1 MASDGVPPIIA
12 AQLNYLLSHFPL
24 SVKIEH
30 LWSGSKF
37 SSGVIDRFTIIL
49 VVLVGDFIYNSESPI
64 SAPDVIFGAEDEN
77 FLSFLARND
86 GVEGNANSA
95 KNCLSD
101 WNGKDPTRLMVLLQ
115 QLRDQ
120 YMNYQRKRVDEV
132 DDDRLKFEVSTIAFR
147 ERKIVS
153 SGFICNLTYDTA
165 VVLWSRTGK
174 EPRPEEVKFAVPL
187 TEMNIDKMVHGCP
200 WRHSPKI
207 YLQVIY
213 PVGRK
218 YVSASSAPRLKLLST
233 SDLKS
238 IFSIEDFKLP
248 PWLDGMCMA
257 EYLPHL
263 EESLE
268 KQILEAVSLIDVRR
282 RFIESLA
289 PLFGRPLE
297 ADPPEEVKFAV
308 PLTEMNIDK
317 MVHGCPWRHSPK
329 IYLQVIYPVGR
340 KYVSASSAPRLKL
353 LSTSDLKSIFS
364 IEDFKLP
371 PWLDGM
377 CMAEYLPHLEESL
390 EKQILEAVSL
400 IDVRRR
406 FIESLAPL
414 FGRPLEADPIFC
426 RKATFLAGS
435 GAFTFLVHFSIST
448 QFPKQ
453 QPGLMLQSSQ
463 HMNSHGVP
471 AKSPLI
477 TEYPWSPRWET
488 SVMAEKIFEFLVD
501 EALNFKRYCNEAQ
514 LQH

>member
-37 SSGVIDRFTIIL
+37 STGVIDRFTIVIPYCL
-49 VVLVGDFIYNSESPI
+49 DFIKWDFIYNSESPI

-147 ERKIVS
+147 E
-153 SGFICNLTYDTA
+153 
-165 VVLWSRTGK
+165 
-174 EPRPEEVKFAVPL
+174 
-187 TEMNIDKMVHGCP
+187 
-200 WRHSPKI
+200 
-207 YLQVIY
+207 
-213 PVGRK
+213 
-218 YVSASSAPRLKLLST
+218 
-233 SDLKS
+233 
-238 IFSIEDFKLP
+238 
-248 PWLDGMCMA
+248 
-257 EYLPHL
+257 
-263 EESLE
+263 
-268 KQILEAVSLIDVRR
+268 
-282 RFIESLA
+282 
-289 PLFGRPLE
+289 
-297 ADPPEEVKFAV
+297 PEEVKFAV